1 MAHWTV
7 LFNHLKSKNEWVP
20 SCLPHTTPDLHFQVH
35 FSMHNRI
42 SPLRLAL
49 IDGCNRVC
57 STLLSLFRK
66 KPALT
71 EKKMRFNR
79 TNIVDATRHCNVMP
93 VTGQRQPLVP
103 NCSRVGSNLLRV
115 ELLHVHSFGKMDT
128 APILCDLVQK
138 DPEPCSCCLL
148 NDDIGQVMRR
158 ISQESQNRV
167 SAVESA
173 SLVQS
178 IKNILAFARSNPC
191 HNMPETQPARSDE
204 AKRTRKDCCAT
215 NNNEIADLLL
225 DVCVSNCV
233 CVDKKKAMMQKAH
246 HLAAW
251 DIGNEVKTATTAANL
266 HEVCRSCLSDRIQ
279 KGKMHEKQWRPAR
292 KLGFAALVTMGTLPM
307 VCPRGF
313 SQSHLISANMLMD
326 ALSLDPREKIIF
338 KEGLW
343 FPPPLSV
350 IPVEVEEGSQPF
362 GPCLSTANQTTW

>member
-1 MAHWTV
+1 M
-7 LFNHLKSKNEWVP
+7 
-20 SCLPHTTPDLHFQVH
+20 
-35 FSMHNRI
+35 
-42 SPLRLAL
+42 
-49 IDGCNRVC
+49 
-57 STLLSLFRK
+57 
-66 KPALT
+66 
-71 EKKMRFNR
+71 
-79 TNIVDATRHCNVMP
+79 
-93 VTGQRQPLVP
+93 VP

-148 NDDIGQVMRR
+148 NDDTGQVVRR

-178 IKNILAFARSNPC
+178 IKNILASARSNPC

-204 AKRTRKDCCAT
+204 AKRTRKDCHAT

-233 CVDKKKAMMQKAH
+233 CVDKKKAMMQKAC
-246 HLAAW
+246 HLAVW

-266 HEVCRSCLSDRIQ
+266 HEVCRRHLSDRIQ
-279 KGKMHEKQWRPAR
+279 KGEMHEKQWRPAR
-292 KLGFAALVTMGTLPM
+292 KLGFVALVTVGTLPM

-313 SQSHLISANMLMD
+313 S
-326 ALSLDPREKIIF
+326 
-338 KEGLW
+338 
-343 FPPPLSV
+343 
-350 IPVEVEEGSQPF
+350 
-362 GPCLSTANQTTW
+362 